1 MENASKAL
9 IMAGSVLIALLII
22 GALILMFNNLSN
34 YQNVGTENEKEA
46 QVVEFNNQYE
56 TYNRK
61 NVRGSDLCSLLNR
74 AVDYN
79 RRKSTVGTGKD
90 QGQYLAYEPI
100 TITFNLQSSKGGKE
114 LLAAPDGRNRLLLQN
129 QYTQS
134 GNSNDFER
142 GISATITPIEN
153 KYTVD
158 ILMKLTTSLTK
169 IFIADS
175 SSTQSKEEAVERFN
189 KIVKSSQK
197 VSGWNQIKEGS
208 SIRNEIYT
216 YYEFVQFKRAQF
228 DCTNVEYNQQ
238 TGRMIN
244 MDFRFNGKFE

>member
-1 MENASKAL
+1 
-9 IMAGSVLIALLII
+9 
-22 GALILMFNNLSN
+22 
-34 YQNVGTENEKEA
+34 
-46 QVVEFNNQYE
+46 
-56 TYNRK
+56 
-61 NVRGSDLCSLLNR
+61 
-74 AVDYN
+74 
-79 RRKSTVGTGKD
+79 
-90 QGQYLAYEPI
+90 
-100 TITFNLQSSKGGKE
+100 
-114 LLAAPDGRNRLLLQN
+114 
-129 QYTQS
+129 
-134 GNSNDFER
+134 
-142 GISATITPIEN
+142 
-153 KYTVD
+153 
-158 ILMKLTTSLTK
+158 MKLTTSLTK